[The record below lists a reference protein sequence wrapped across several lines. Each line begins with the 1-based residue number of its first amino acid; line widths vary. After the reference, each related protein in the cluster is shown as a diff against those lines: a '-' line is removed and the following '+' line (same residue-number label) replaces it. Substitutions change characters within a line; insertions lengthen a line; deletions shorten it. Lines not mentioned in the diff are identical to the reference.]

1 MPKNPDFDRHEKPTR
16 KRQPAAEK
24 PDVKALSDADLV
36 EGIAC
41 GSEELFNELY
51 DRYFRRV
58 YGFVYN
64 RFGSR
69 SDVEEIVQE
78 TFTAVFESIGNFRSQ
93 SSLLSW
99 IFGIARNTA
108 NNHLRRDRV
117 RDERTGQ
124 TEPEFVQAVHSM
136 ATYSPADQLQMRRC
150 ADELCAKLESVSSW
164 QHEIFVMRHVED
176 LSIAEICARTERSSD
191 AVRSSL
197 YRVKSLLIEAA
208 GGAGEDV
215 SSFRYTGGTGV
226 NGGLSR
232 G

>member
-1 MPKNPDFDRHEKPTR
+1 MATEPV
-16 KRQPAAEK
+16 AG
-24 PDVKALSDADLV
+24 ALSDADLV

-51 DRYFRRV
+51 NRYFRRV

-64 RFGSR
+64 RFGNR
-69 SDVEEIVQE
+69 ADVEEIVQD
-78 TFTAVFESIGNFRSQ
+78 TFTAVFESIGNFRAQ

-108 NNHLRRDRV
+108 NNHFRRDKV
-117 RDERTGQ
+117 RDERIGQ
-124 TEPEFVQAVHSM
+124 TEPEFVQAIHSM
-136 ATYSPADQLQMRRC
+136 ANYSPEDQLQMRRC
-150 ADELCAKLESVSSW
+150 ADEICAKLDSVASW

-176 LSIAEICARTERSSD
+176 LSIGEICSRTQRSSD

-197 YRVKSLLIEAA
+197 YRVKNLLVQAA
-208 GGAGEDV
+208 GGAGEDATG
-215 SSFRYTGGTGV
+215 FRYTGV
-226 NGGLSR
+226 NGGGLR

>member
-1 MPKNPDFDRHEKPTR
+1 MPTEPDFDSRQKPKQAR
-16 KRQPAAEK
+16 KPAAPEA
-24 PDVKALSDADLV
+24 VGGVLSDADLV
-36 EGIAC
+36 AGIVC

-64 RFGSR
+64 RFGNR
-69 SDVEEIVQE
+69 ADVEEIVQE

-108 NNHLRRDRV
+108 NNHLRRDKV

-124 TEPEFVQAVHSM
+124 TEPEFVQAVYSM
-136 ATYSPADQLQMRRC
+136 ATYSPEDQLEMRRC
-150 ADELCAKLESVSSW
+150 ADELCAKLDSVASW

-176 LSIAEICARTERSSD
+176 LSIAEICSRTQRSSD

-197 YRVKSLLIEAA
+197 YRVKNLLVQAA
-208 GGAGEDV
+208 GGGAGEDALG
-215 SSFRYTGGTGV
+215 FRYTGV
-226 NGGLSR
+226 NGGGSR